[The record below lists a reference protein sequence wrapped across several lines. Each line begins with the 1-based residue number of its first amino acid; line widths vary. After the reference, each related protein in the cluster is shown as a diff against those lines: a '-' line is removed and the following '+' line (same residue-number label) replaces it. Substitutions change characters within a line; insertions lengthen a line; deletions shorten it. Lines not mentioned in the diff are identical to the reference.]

1 MIGQIP
7 ASKSYVLRICE
18 SHLEAATL
26 VLLLV
31 SLDQTHVALDGT
43 SVFCVAV
50 QPAKSGTRASGPF
63 HLRRCA
69 VHMYPFM
76 ERHLHAWSYPRQLIA
91 TSSPF
96 DHSRSS
102 TDAYVPPI
110 CISDPA
116 RPRTRRNCSRQQL
129 P

>member
-1 MIGQIP
+1 M
-7 ASKSYVLRICE
+7 
-18 SHLEAATL
+18 
-26 VLLLV
+26 LLLV

-76 ERHLHAWSYPRQLIA
+76 ERHLHAWRYAFLCQSSGPADVLLGKLPSA
-91 TSSPF
+91 THCHKF
-96 DHSRSS
+96 
-102 TDAYVPPI
+102 AF
-110 CISDPA
+110 
-116 RPRTRRNCSRQQL
+116 
-129 P
+129 